1 MTIIAGFSSSRQGS
15 APLNLAAQLAR
26 TTGEKIIAA
35 AVVERALPAGVDPIE
50 DEYRGY
56 LASQASASLERVVD
70 QVRGDLDI
78 SVTVHHSTSIPSGLM
93 ELVAQHSADVVV
105 VGSSSSGLL
114 GRIAL
119 GSVTERLVHTS
130 EVPVAIAPRGYP
142 SSPVPLQRLT
152 AAYGGAADAVGLIAT
167 SAELAKQWK
176 VAAAD
181 RVVHGAAVDDVR
193 RLDRAFRRGARRS
206 AVDEQDHGRGGQAA
220 QRGPRQGS
228 DPRRGRGDRDR
239 HRMAGSRR
247 DIAWETGDVLLLGSG
262 AAGPMAQV
270 FLGYGCLEDP
280 APRTRPGHDRAE
292 TARSAERSAVKPQVS
307 TGRRVGDGPCWD
319 GH

>member
-35 AVVERALPAGVDPIE
+35 VVVERALPAGVDPIE
-50 DEYRGY
+50 DEYRGF
-56 LASQASASLERVVD
+56 LASRASASLERVVD

-78 SVTVHHSTSIPSGLM
+78 STTVHHSSSISQGLM
-93 ELVAQHSADVVV
+93 ELVGQHGADVVV

-119 GSVTERLVHTS
+119 GSVTARLVHTS
-130 EVPVAIAPRGYP
+130 KVPVALAPRGYP

-152 AAYGGAADAVGLIAT
+152 VAYGGAADAVGLIAT
-167 SAELAKQWK
+167 SAELAQQWK
-176 VAAAD
+176 VQLRIASFTVPPLTMFGGSIEHSAEELVVQQWTSRTVEAAAKQLGEARAKAPVSD
-181 RVVHGAAVDDVR
+181 VDVVIGTGADWRAAVD
-193 RLDRAFRRGARRS
+193 
-206 AVDEQDHGRGGQAA
+206 
-220 QRGPRQGS
+220 
-228 DPRRGRGDRDR
+228 
-239 HRMAGSRR
+239 

-270 FLGYGCLEDP
+270 FLGTGASKILRH
-280 APRTRPGHDRAE
+280 APVPVMIVPKQHAQPNE
-292 TARSAERSAVKPQVS
+292 AL
-307 TGRRVGDGPCWD
+307 
-319 GH
+319 